1 MRAYTST
8 GLLTTA
14 TGRFQGLCATV
25 LKKVCRQLGVFKWP
39 YKETKLIARRQGRI
53 IAASAPIPED
63 LLDINE
69 KVAEKSSAPR
79 VRVSEA
85 AAVGSKRKSND
96 RSAALG
102 VTGRDGLGAVAGGVA
117 GRRGGGT
124 VGKKQRRASVSG
136 HGGRAPQAVDGDEVV
151 MVQEGEMDA
160 DARDNMSVET
170 LWRHEM
176 HGDMS
181 ASSLP
186 DLLDGTGSDR
196 GYGAVSPADHE
207 HKMQGQDSAAALKYD
222 LGAGVVTHGMLGTMA
237 PEMVDARYYHD
248 GGVHW
253 GMGMNGLPVRM
264 VSGPHLLNRAMPAG
278 MDGSVGGQ
286 APLRYAGG
294 GVTSRQHA
302 SMLRMHMGG
311 GMGGSLGAG
320 MGMSASGLVARAPLH
335 APSQFPHFSKSPVA
349 HAGPGGGMFGRSA
362 SEVLDDML
370 DAHNSAMDVAG
381 VEYPS
386 HHPIS
391 STAMSTA
398 MMELNEFVHQH

>member
-1 MRAYTST
+1 M
-8 GLLTTA
+8 
-14 TGRFQGLCATV
+14 

-79 VRVSEA
+79 VRVAEVA
-85 AAVGSKRKSND
+85 AAGSKRKSSD
-96 RSAALG
+96 RSVALG
-102 VTGRDGLGAVAGGVA
+102 VSGRDGPGAVADGVA
-117 GRRGGGT
+117 GRRSGGT
-124 VGKKQRRASVSG
+124 VGKKQRRASVSR
-136 HGGRAPQAVDGDEVV
+136 HGGRAPQAVDGSEVV

-196 GYGAVSPADHE
+196 GYGAVSPAEHE
-207 HKMQGQDSAAALKYD
+207 HKMQGQDSAVALKYE
-222 LGAGVVTHGMLGTMA
+222 LGSGAVTHGMPGAMA
-237 PEMVDARYYHD
+237 PEMVDSRYWHD
-248 GGVHW
+248 VGAHW

-264 VSGPHLLNRAMPAG
+264 VSGPMLNRAMPAG

-311 GMGGSLGAG
+311 GMGVSLGAG
-320 MGMSASGLVARAPLH
+320 MGMSAPGLAARAPLH
-335 APSQFPHFSKSPVA
+335 APSQFPHFSKSPVM

-370 DAHNSAMDVAG
+370 DAHNSAMDMAG
-381 VEYPS
+381 AEYPS

-391 STAMSTA
+391 STAMPTS